1 MRPPSSLS
9 GAGQSVRAVVS
20 ICVGAATMVQ
30 TICDRML
37 QAVARGDDGQ
47 DLIEYALLV
56 GLIAVVAVG
65 AITEVGTTINT
76 VFWSVIAA
84 SIP

>member
-1 MRPPSSLS
+1 VAPGLESRRSVLNLC
-9 GAGQSVRAVVS
+9 GAM
-20 ICVGAATMVQ
+20 TMVR
-30 TICDRML
+30 TICERVQHSIWRDDR
-37 QAVARGDDGQ
+37 GQ

-65 AITEVGTTINT
+65 AITEVGTTIND

-84 SIP
+84 AIP